1 MLVDGDRQPSDSNPP
16 AGRARPQR
24 PRRSRRRW
32 VVAGLV
38 ALVVIPL
45 LWGLWRYL
53 QFDFA
58 EVPGVDPPAEGAA
71 ANWLLVG
78 IDSRQGLDEDEFLGS
93 EEMVPG
99 ARADTI
105 MVIRVDPDTA
115 TVELLSI
122 PRDLWVPIVGT
133 GQSGR
138 INGAFNGGGGRERL
152 VRTAEQSL
160 GINIHRYAEINFF
173 GFQEIVDAL
182 GGVPVWFETPARDVH
197 SGLDI
202 VDAGCHVLT
211 GPQALAFARAR
222 QFETLENGEWNL
234 DPTAD
239 IGRTSRQ
246 RQFLSAVASSASER
260 VGLGGVMNLNGVLS
274 AAADNMVVAEG
285 TGVSDLIGM
294 LRTFAGGGAQVNTQ
308 ALPVQD
314 TVTSGG
320 AQVLELRAAE
330 AQVVLD
336 LFRTS
341 GEVAPPAEGLSGDLT
356 VPEAKV
362 VTDADLG
369 EDRRSEAL
377 VGVSQP
383 ECSAAS

>member
-1 MLVDGDRQPSDSNPP
+1 MLVDGDRQPSDSD
-16 AGRARPQR
+16 RLARPRSR
-24 PRRSRRRW
+24 PRFRRW
-32 VVAGLV
+32 VIAGLA
-38 ALVVIPL
+38 ALIVLPL

-58 EVPGVDPPAEGAA
+58 EVPGVDPPAEGEA

-78 IDSRQGLDEDEFLGS
+78 IDSRAGLAEDEFLGS
-93 EEMVPG
+93 EGIVPG

-105 MVIRVDPDTA
+105 MVIRVQPDA
-115 TVELLSI
+115 TNVELISI
-122 PRDLWVPIVGT
+122 PRDLWLPIVGT
-133 GQSGR
+133 GEPGR

-152 VRTAEQSL
+152 VRTVEQGL
-160 GINIHRYAEINFF
+160 AINIHRYAEINFF
-173 GFQEIVDAL
+173 GFQEMVDAL
-182 GGVPVWFETPARDVH
+182 GGVPVWFDTPARDVH

-222 QFETLENGEWNL
+222 QFESFEGGEWRL

-246 RQFLSAVASSASER
+246 RQFISAVASSASGR
-260 VGLGGVMNLNGVLS
+260 VGLSGLTSLNGLLS

-285 TGVSDLIGM
+285 TGLSDLIDT
-294 LRTFAGGGAQVNTQ
+294 LRTFAGGGTQVNTH

-314 TVTSGG
+314 TVTTGG
-320 AQVLELRAAE
+320 AQVLELRAGEAE
-330 AQVVLD
+330 GVLD
-336 LFRTS
+336 LFRTP
-341 GEVAPPAEGLSGDLT
+341 GETPPAAEGLSGDLA
-356 VPEAKV
+356 VPETRL

-369 EDRRSEAL
+369 EDRRSEA
-377 VGVSQP
+377 VAGIAQS
-383 ECSAAS
+383 ECAGLG